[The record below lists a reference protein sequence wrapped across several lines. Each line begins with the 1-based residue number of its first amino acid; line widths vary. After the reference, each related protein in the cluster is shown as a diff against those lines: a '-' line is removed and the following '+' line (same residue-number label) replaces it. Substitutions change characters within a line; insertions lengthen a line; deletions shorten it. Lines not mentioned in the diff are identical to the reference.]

1 MGKIVGL
8 VVVAIIAFAYFHSGP
23 RRAPQPAQAADPIAD
38 MQARLKAEQ
47 ARLHAEDEAR
57 GKASR
62 PPASAPAA
70 RPVGPNWQAQNQT
83 IPAFPGAASSPVD
96 DCTKARNNVQVT
108 SQWMNQ
114 GGTVY
119 EKGSGKVLNQNES
132 FDAAARNRQFIEDNC
147 RGR

>member
-62 PPASAPAA
+62 PVSAPAP
-70 RPVGPNWQAQNQT
+70 RPAGPNWQAQNQT
-83 IPAFPGAASSPVD
+83 LPAFPSSPGD
-96 DCTKARNNVQVT
+96 DCARARNNVEVT

-119 EKGSGKVLNQNES
+119 EKGSGKTLSENQS
-132 FDAAARNRQFIEDNC
+132 FDAAARNRQFLEDNC